1 MASNFNMAYFLRH
14 IVVWLIAFSLVS
26 CSMSYSFTG
35 ADIPANAKT
44 FSVDYFQNNSPLADP
59 DYPQQ
64 LTESLKDLMLQQ
76 SPLNN
81 VRSDGDL
88 MFSGSI
94 DEFFIA
100 PVNISGNE
108 TAQSNRLTI
117 SITVQYVNAFEE
129 EKNFE
134 KRFSRFADFDN
145 TQSYEALKDG
155 LISTINEQLVQD
167 IFNQSIGNW

>member
-1 MASNFNMAYFLRH
+1 MALNYNFIAK
-14 IVVWLIAFSLVS
+14 LIAIVFSALTLWS

-35 ADIPANAKT
+35 ADIPADART
-44 FSVDYFQNNSPLADP
+44 FSVEYFQNNAPLADP

-64 LTESLKDLMLQQ
+64 LTETLKDLMLQQ

-117 SITVQYVNAFEE
+117 SITVQYTNAFEE
-129 EKNFE
+129 SKNFE

-145 TQSYEALKDG
+145 TQTYEALKDG

>member
-1 MASNFNMAYFLRH
+1 MVLNFRYLILRH
-14 IVVWLIAFSLVS
+14 TLVALLIANLSA

-35 ADIPANAKT
+35 ADIPASAKT
-44 FSVDYFQNNSPLADP
+44 FSVEYFQNNSPLADP

-81 VRSDGDL
+81 TRSDGDL

-117 SITVQYVNAFEE
+117 SITVQYTNTFEE
-129 EKNFE
+129 DKNFE

-145 TQSYEALKDG
+145 TQAYEIVKDG
-155 LISTINEQLVQD
+155 LISTINDQLVQD